1 MRRLATLAS
10 LIVFLA
16 GLACLWAWQTA
27 TDPVVLAEPVF
38 VEIPKGAGSRA
49 IAKELA
55 QRGIVRDANLLLVLA
70 RLHGKDRTIR
80 YGGHRFEGS
89 MTMEDVLTELA
100 RVPKPTLKLTVP
112 EGLTW
117 AEIGAALEAEK
128 LTTAEDWK
136 EAVCSAPFLERSG
149 APPDGNCAEG
159 FLFPDT
165 YHLEPGMSAEAIA
178 ALLLARF
185 EEVWS
190 ELHAAHEIP
199 AALADGEADARTLRN
214 RVVTLASIVEK
225 ETGAAAERRRIAGVF
240 DNRLRRRMLLQTD
253 PTVIYGLLAE
263 GEPWDGNLRRE
274 HLRRPTR
281 FNTYVHAGLP
291 PGPICNPGREALAAA
306 LDPEPGEFLYFVARG
321 DGTHEFTRS
330 LADHNRAVRRW
341 QLGRP

>member
-199 AALADGEADARTLRN
+199 AALADGEKLLQLRSLVSQALEKARADKVITNNLEA
-214 RVVTLASIVEK
+214 VVTLTLADRDAL
-225 ETGAAAERRRIAGVF
+225 ETWTPRLGELEEFFILSGLKLEAGPADAAAVIKAGTAKCGRCWRHRDSVGEVASHP
-240 DNRLRRRMLLQTD
+240 DLCDRC
-253 PTVIYGLLAE
+253 AE
-263 GEPWDGNLRRE
+263 AVESA
-274 HLRRPTR
+274 
-281 FNTYVHAGLP
+281 V
-291 PGPICNPGREALAAA
+291 AAA
-306 LDPEPGEFLYFVARG
+306 
-321 DGTHEFTRS
+321 
-330 LADHNRAVRRW
+330 
-341 QLGRP
+341 Q